1 MERDDLIRAT
11 EAAIGAV
18 GHPRLFDTERW
29 FQGEFHHA
37 LRTQLDQMGIC
48 PAGSILELEYQKSRR
63 HGLRQRPDIILH
75 VPAEHSIFVR
85 ENNYAVWALKYKASV
100 RKARKDFVLLDEMF
114 SELDYPL
121 GFFVNIGSL
130 DSMVQHYAGRYRDRL
145 LGVGVTH
152 EHGETLIRCS
162 AA

>member
-1 MERDDLIRAT
+1 MERDDLICAT

-18 GHPRLFDTERW
+18 GHPRFFDTERG

-37 LRTQLDQMGIC
+37 LRTQLDQMGVC

-63 HGLRQRPDIILH
+63 HGVRQRPDIILH
-75 VPAEHSIFVR
+75 VPASAGGSVR
-85 ENNYAVWALKYKASV
+85 ADNHAVWALKHRATV
-100 RKARKDFVLLDEMF
+100 RKAREDFDHLDEMF
-114 SELDYPL
+114 RELDYPL
-121 GFFVNIGSL
+121 GFFVNIGSPDPML
-130 DSMVQHYAGRYRDRL
+130 QHYAGTYRDRL

-152 EHGETLIRCS
+152 KHGETVIQWS